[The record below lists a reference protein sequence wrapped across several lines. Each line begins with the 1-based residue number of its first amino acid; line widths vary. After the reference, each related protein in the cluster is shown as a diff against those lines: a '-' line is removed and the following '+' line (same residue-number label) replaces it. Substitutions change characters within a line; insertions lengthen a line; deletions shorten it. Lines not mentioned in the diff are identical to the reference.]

1 MELFARMPELFPLMR
16 GGGAFLVL
24 IGLGI
29 VGGSFTRQRRT
40 RLVWLIAGAALGV
53 VVMAVGGATKIIF
66 AGLPQPAVWQW
77 IVLGVAFLV
86 EMGLVNVVLRK
97 VPDWNSRD
105 FWLWIL
111 FIVGAHFLILGPS
124 HGPVCFLLAIAC
136 MANAGIGLRLRSA
149 DVRVFWA
156 IDGLLKIVGGA
167 LMVVLS
173 FTLA

>member
-1 MELFARMPELFPLMR
+1 MDLFARMPELFPLMR

-29 VGGSFTRQRRT
+29 VAGAFTRQRRT
-40 RLVWLIAGAALGV
+40 RLVWLIVGAALGV
-53 VVMAVGGATKIIF
+53 IVMAVGGATKVIF
-66 AGLPQPAVWQW
+66 AGLPYPAVWQW

-97 VPDWNSRD
+97 VPDWNSRP

-124 HGPVCFLLAIAC
+124 HGPVCFLLALAC
-136 MANAGIGLRLRSA
+136 MANALIGLRATSVDLRW
-149 DVRVFWA
+149 FWA
-156 IDGLLKIVGGA
+156 VDGVLKVVGGG
-167 LMVVLS
+167 LMVLLS
-173 FTLA
+173 FSLG

>member
-29 VGGSFTRQRRT
+29 LGGAFTRRRRT
-40 RLVWLIAGAALGV
+40 RLVWLIVGAGLGV
-53 VVMAVGGATKIIF
+53 LVMAVGGATKIIF
-66 AGLPQPAVWQW
+66 AGLPQPAIWQW
-77 IVLGVAFLV
+77 VVLGLAFVV

-97 VPDWNSRD
+97 VPDVDSRE

-136 MANAGIGLRLRSA
+136 MANAAIGLRSRSV

-156 IDGLLKIVGGA
+156 VDGLLKVIGGG

-173 FTLA
+173 FVLA

>member
-1 MELFARMPELFPLMR
+1 MDLFARMPELFPLMR

-29 VGGSFTRQRRT
+29 LAGACTRVRRT
-40 RLVWLIAGAALGV
+40 RLVWLIVGAGLGV

-66 AGLPQPAVWQW
+66 AGLPYPMIWQW
-77 IVLGVAFLV
+77 VVLGLAFLV
-86 EMGLVNVVLRK
+86 EMGLVNIVLRK
-97 VPDWNSRD
+97 VPDWNSRE

-124 HGPVCFLLAIAC
+124 HGPVCFLLALAC
-136 MANAGIGLRLRSA
+136 MANAAIGLRLRDA
-149 DVRVFWA
+149 DVRIFWGV
-156 IDGLLKIVGGA
+156 DGVLKIIGGA

-173 FTLA
+173 FTLS